1 MIIDY
6 LLNIGLP
13 LLITFIF
20 SFLIG
25 FERQNIG
32 KSAGISSHVLVS
44 MASCAIALLQR
55 KISND
60 NTSYDGQRIIAQVV
74 TGLGFLGA
82 GVILK
87 SNKTVKGLTTAA
99 TLWSAAM
106 TGIIIGMHYYALG
119 ISIGAFIVLFMYLRD
134 AFRHINPFKPH
145 NTEENTKEIDH

>member
-6 LLNIGLP
+6 LLNVGLP

-60 NTSYDGQRIIAQVV
+60 NPSFDGQRIIAQVV

-87 SNKTVKGLTTAA
+87 SNKT
-99 TLWSAAM
+99 
-106 TGIIIGMHYYALG
+106 
-119 ISIGAFIVLFMYLRD
+119 
-134 AFRHINPFKPH
+134 
-145 NTEENTKEIDH
+145 E